1 MSSNIYT
8 SILTHDNI
16 YIDNNNI
23 TTDLENTLL
32 DMLKYKVEG
41 KCSIEGY
48 IKPNS
53 IKIKQISE
61 GNLHANY
68 IEFMITYTCLAAY
81 PVESQNILCKVKS
94 ITKVGIRAEIDDDIS
109 PFIIFL
115 ARDHH
120 YNVPEFGNLKED
132 DNINVRVLGQRFEIN
147 DINICIIAEFIGK
160 NNSVSN
166 NDLQEQDIEA
176 VKTEIPLKIKK
187 TLKIKT

>member
-1 MSSNIYT
+1 MNNNIYT
-8 SILTHDNI
+8 NILTHYNL

-32 DMLKYKVEG
+32 YMLKYKVEG

-61 GNLHANY
+61 GNLYANY
-68 IEFMITYTCLAAY
+68 IEFMVTYTCLAAY
-81 PVESQNILCKVKS
+81 PVESQKISCKVKS

-132 DNINVRVLGQRFEIN
+132 DIINIRVLGQRFEIN
-147 DINICIIAEFIGK
+147 DINICIIAEYIGK

-166 NDLQEQDIEA
+166 NDLQEQDIE
-176 VKTEIPLKIKK
+176 VDKTENPLKIKK
-187 TLKIKT
+187 TLKVKA

>member
-1 MSSNIYT
+1 MSNNIYT

-23 TTDLENTLL
+23 TRDLENTLL
-32 DMLKYKVEG
+32 EMLKYKVEG

-61 GNLHANY
+61 GNLYANFV
-68 IEFMITYTCLAAY
+68 EFMVTYTCLAAY
-81 PVESQNILCKVKS
+81 PVESQKISCKVKS

-132 DNINVRVLGQRFEIN
+132 DIINIRVLGQRFEIN
-147 DINICIIAEFIGK
+147 DINICIIAEYIGK

-166 NDLQEQDIEA
+166 NDLQEQDIE
-176 VKTEIPLKIKK
+176 VDKTENPLKIKK
-187 TLKIKT
+187 TLKVKT